1 MDSGIGLILFLAVA
15 AWVIYQIIQ
24 GFNSENAPPIPMVDT
39 GGGIREPVCPKCSVR
54 LIVISRDTRSTA
66 VGVFGMLVGLLG
78 LVLILFN
85 WLVGGI
91 ILILAILISMAGKKK
106 QTVLTCPSCGNDARV
121 MG

>member
-24 GFNSENAPPIPMVDT
+24 GFAGENAPPIPMVDT
-39 GGGIREPVCPKCSVR
+39 GSGVREPVCPQCSVR
-54 LIVISRDTRSTA
+54 LIVISRDTRSITA
-66 VGVFGMLVGLLG
+66 SVLAKLVGLSG

-85 WLVGGI
+85 WGAGGI
-91 ILILAILISMAGKKK
+91 LLILAILISMVGKKK
-106 QTVLTCPSCGNDARV
+106 QTVLTCPSCGNDVRV